1 MGPAEL
7 LLEATFT
14 DMRNG
19 GDGDLTQAYKFA
31 KKVRRIRVHIDRSC
45 EKIDFLTHRNLRY
58 RTCLR
63 MRRLNS
69 HFPIVG

>member
-19 GDGDLTQAYKFA
+19 GDGDLSQAYKFA
-31 KKVRRIRVHIDRSC
+31 KKVRVSPAVVEISLDTVLSSFGFIS
-45 EKIDFLTHRNLRY
+45 
-58 RTCLR
+58 
-63 MRRLNS
+63 
-69 HFPIVG
+69 